1 MEAAFDVGS
10 HDISDPSEAQAEH
23 IPVKKLSIGTWN
35 LLAKYD
41 EHVLLSF
48 YWAERKLVWEVLHL
62 GVVRKMEVDFEDIA
76 QITHSSG
83 ADEMQPE
90 KLTIE
95 LHRPPRFF
103 KENPPSAVSGGS
115 QEVNYVYTTDF
126 TNGQASTES
135 RHLLL
140 FDPGAITRE
149 TAKMLTGSGIR
160 LVSEGAVMPESAAA
174 GPSRGGLLRG
184 AGGVHAT
191 SAHLRQ
197 PPTSSPRL
205 DAILLQD
212 QLKREMR
219 ERQARYTGICPV
231 RERIYAVVF
240 DELIASVTRDQSKRG
255 SLLRRVYAEARM
267 TIDGYKSVFEAS
279 IQFGSKKLTQGTALK
294 GDLAE
299 QIEGLEGE
307 IANLKKEVSHL
318 ESLCEG
324 LAFRE
329 AEKAKEYEETAKE
342 VIDLQAEQQQL
353 QDLLVTLRPSKPE
366 KGK

>member
-1 MEAAFDVGS
+1 MEAAYDVGS
-10 HDISDPSEAQAEH
+10 HDITDPSEQQAEH
-23 IPVKKLSIGTWN
+23 IPVKKLSIGSWN

-83 ADEMQPE
+83 SDEAQPD
-90 KLTIE
+90 KLVIE

-135 RHLLL
+135 RHVLL
-140 FDPGAITRE
+140 FDPGTITRE
-149 TAKMLTGSGIR
+149 TTKMLTSSGIR
-160 LVSEGAVMPESAAA
+160 LVSEGAMVADASAA

-184 AGGVHAT
+184 ASGVHAT

-231 RERIYAVVF
+231 SPRAVDIPERRPRAQAHVARTGEGWIGWEGGGRVTKRGISMHTHTHTQTRARCTRAIIGCPPSAATMPLLPGGTLPLSPFRLLTSPCSVLA
-240 DELIASVTRDQSKRG
+240 LIASP
-255 SLLRRVYAEARM
+255 LRCE
-267 TIDGYKSVFEAS
+267 
-279 IQFGSKKLTQGTALK
+279 
-294 GDLAE
+294 
-299 QIEGLEGE
+299 
-307 IANLKKEVSHL
+307 NVSMR
-318 ESLCEG
+318 SSSTSSSR
-324 LAFRE
+324 A
-329 AEKAKEYEETAKE
+329 
-342 VIDLQAEQQQL
+342 
-353 QDLLVTLRPSKPE
+353 
-366 KGK
+366 

>member
-1 MEAAFDVGS
+1 V
-10 HDISDPSEAQAEH
+10 
-23 IPVKKLSIGTWN
+23 
-35 LLAKYD
+35 
-41 EHVLLSF
+41 
-48 YWAERKLVWEVLHL
+48 
-62 GVVRKMEVDFEDIA
+62 
-76 QITHSSG
+76 
-83 ADEMQPE
+83 
-90 KLTIE
+90 
-95 LHRPPRFF
+95 
-103 KENPPSAVSGGS
+103 
-115 QEVNYVYTTDF
+115 
-126 TNGQASTES
+126 
-135 RHLLL
+135 LL

-240 DELIASVTRDQSKRG
+240 DELIASVTRDQTKRG
-255 SLLRRVYAEARM
+255 NLLRRVYAESRM
-267 TIDGYKSVFEAS
+267 TIDAYKSVFEAS
-279 IQFGSKKLTQGTALK
+279 IQFGSQKLTQGTARK

-307 IANLKKEVSHL
+307 IAGLKKEVAHL

-342 VIDLQAEQQQL
+342 IIDLQAEQQQL

>member
-1 MEAAFDVGS
+1 
-10 HDISDPSEAQAEH
+10 
-23 IPVKKLSIGTWN
+23 
-35 LLAKYD
+35 
-41 EHVLLSF
+41 
-48 YWAERKLVWEVLHL
+48 
-62 GVVRKMEVDFEDIA
+62 
-76 QITHSSG
+76 
-83 ADEMQPE
+83 
-90 KLTIE
+90 
-95 LHRPPRFF
+95 
-103 KENPPSAVSGGS
+103 
-115 QEVNYVYTTDF
+115 
-126 TNGQASTES
+126 
-135 RHLLL
+135 
-140 FDPGAITRE
+140 
-149 TAKMLTGSGIR
+149 
-160 LVSEGAVMPESAAA
+160 
-174 GPSRGGLLRG
+174 
-184 AGGVHAT
+184 
-191 SAHLRQ
+191 
-197 PPTSSPRL
+197 
-205 DAILLQD
+205 
-212 QLKREMR
+212 
-219 ERQARYTGICPV
+219 V

>member
-1 MEAAFDVGS
+1 MHLVHTPLTCVPRMRECLSINRNGPLTALPLLYMDGKTW
-10 HDISDPSEAQAEH
+10 ISDD
-23 IPVKKLSIGTWN
+23 IPTSSF
-35 LLAKYD
+35 LL
-41 EHVLLSF
+41 
-48 YWAERKLVWEVLHL
+48 
-62 GVVRKMEVDFEDIA
+62 EVDFEDIA
-76 QITHSSG
+76 QITHSNG
-83 ADEMQPE
+83 VDDMQPE

-135 RHLLL
+135 RHVLL

-160 LVSEGAVMPESAAA
+160 LISEGVVMPESAAA
-174 GPSRGGLLRG
+174 VPSRGGLLRG

-231 RERIYAVVF
+231 RI
-240 DELIASVTRDQSKRG
+240 IP
-255 SLLRRVYAEARM
+255 AR
-267 TIDGYKSVFEAS
+267 Y
-279 IQFGSKKLTQGTALK
+279 
-294 GDLAE
+294 
-299 QIEGLEGE
+299 
-307 IANLKKEVSHL
+307 
-318 ESLCEG
+318 
-324 LAFRE
+324 
-329 AEKAKEYEETAKE
+329 
-342 VIDLQAEQQQL
+342 
-353 QDLLVTLRPSKPE
+353 LRPLARLPTSV
-366 KGK
+366 

>member
-1 MEAAFDVGS
+1 
-10 HDISDPSEAQAEH
+10 
-23 IPVKKLSIGTWN
+23 
-35 LLAKYD
+35 
-41 EHVLLSF
+41 LLSF

-62 GVVRKMEVDFEDIA
+62 GVVRKMEVDFEDVA
-76 QITHSSG
+76 QVTHASASG
-83 ADEMQPE
+83 ADEQPD
-90 KLTIE
+90 KLTLE

-135 RHLLL
+135 RHVLL
-140 FDPGAITRE
+140 FDAGAITRE
-149 TAKMLTGSGIR
+149 MTKMMTYSGIR
-160 LVSEGAVMPESAAA
+160 LIAEGGGGADAKGGA
-174 GPSRGGLLRG
+174 GPSRSGLLRA

-240 DELIASVTRDQSKRG
+240 DELIASVARDQSKRG
-255 SLLRRVYAEARM
+255 GLLRRVHAESRM
-267 TIDGYKSVFEAS
+267 TIDAYRAVFENS
-279 IQFGSKKLTQGTALK
+279 ITFGGRKLTLGTAIK
-294 GDLAE
+294 GNLAE
-299 QIEGLEGE
+299 EIEELEGG
-307 IANLKKEVSHL
+307 IAGLKKEVEHW
-318 ESLCEG
+318 ESLCESVTH
-324 LAFRE
+324 RE
-329 AEKAKEYEETAKE
+329 AEKEAEYEEPSKE
-342 VIDLQAEQQQL
+342 ILDLQAEQQQL